1 MSRRVVVSLLTSNFL
16 PREKIGNLYEANENS
31 PPRDKMKL
39 RKNEMKL
46 RKNEIKV
53 RKNLFVPPWR
63 IRNLYREVFDFL
75 GDVGRVAL
83 IGCQL
88 LTVDERE
95 TSELS
100 E

>member
-31 PPRDKMKL
+31 PPRDEMKL

-53 RKNLFVPPWR
+53 PKNLPFAPWQIKNSSEEILHFLEAGFAVPSSLFA
-63 IRNLYREVFDFL
+63 IN
-75 GDVGRVAL
+75 
-83 IGCQL
+83 
-88 LTVDERE
+88 
-95 TSELS
+95 
-100 E
+100 